1 MNIDIWWY
9 LGMLIRK
16 MEVFREQKQHLWPN
30 IVQPKEVGDG
40 AGCDSSVGPDGLFRF
55 YTAGRVWKLA

>member
-1 MNIDIWWY
+1 
-9 LGMLIRK
+9 MLIRK